1 MVTEDRIAPPPPPP
15 SKATVARRRNAAA
28 RRELIMRTGRRID
41 LMLPEEPS
49 SALAEIEKRT
59 KERPTQII
67 ARLLL
72 AEGRRNGRRSNE
84 P

>member
-1 MVTEDRIAPPPPPP
+1 MVTEDRIAVPPPPP
-15 SKATVARRRNAAA
+15 SKATIARRRIAAA

-41 LMLPEEPS
+41 LMLPAEPAA
-49 SALAEIEKRT
+49 ALAEIEART

-72 AEGRRNGRRSNE
+72 AEAKRKGRRS
-84 P
+84 